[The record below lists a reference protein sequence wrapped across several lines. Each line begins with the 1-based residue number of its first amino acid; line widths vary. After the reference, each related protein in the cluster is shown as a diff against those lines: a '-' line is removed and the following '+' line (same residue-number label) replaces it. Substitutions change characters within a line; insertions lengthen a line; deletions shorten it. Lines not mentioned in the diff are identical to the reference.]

1 MTFPVLRFHRV
12 ALGATFEIR
21 LAGESSADYATEALE
36 SVWDALAHVA
46 QELDASQSGSALD
59 ASHRMVAGERLRIP
73 PHLRDCLDL
82 AARLQRTTAGA
93 LDISVP
99 QQAERPAWM
108 EARAAAWRLEGS
120 DLICDQPGWQFDL
133 GDLARGHAL
142 DKMAEVLREWGLAK
156 ALITAGGGLA
166 LAVAAPDHAEGWKMA
181 AGNTEF
187 LLADGAMASF
197 GGRSPAAVTDP
208 RLGQRVLLPKP
219 CRALAH
225 SAAEAAGWARA
236 LAAATPAEVALWV
249 GQEPAIGLWTADG
262 QRLGTASRLAL
273 LNEPHS

>member
-1 MTFPVLRFHRV
+1 MTLPILRFHRV
-12 ALGATFEIR
+12 ALGTTFEIR
-21 LAGESSADYATEALE
+21 LAGESSADYAAEALE

-46 QELDASQSGSALD
+46 QELDADQSGSALD

-73 PHLRDCLDL
+73 PHLRACLDL
-82 AARLQRTTAGA
+82 AARLQRATAGA

-99 QQAERPAWM
+99 LQAERSAWM

-120 DLICDQPGWQFDL
+120 DLICEQPGWQFDF

-181 AGNTEF
+181 AGSTTF

-197 GGRSPAAVTDP
+197 GGRHPASATDP
-208 RLGQRVLLPKP
+208 RLGQRVQLPKP
-219 CRALAH
+219 YRALAH

-249 GQEPAIGLWTADG
+249 AQEPIIGLWTADE
-262 QRLGTASRLAL
+262 QRLGMAARLAV

>member
-1 MTFPVLRFHRV
+1 MTFPILRFHRV

-21 LAGESSADYATEALE
+21 LAGESSADYAAEALE
-36 SVWDALAHVA
+36 SVWDELAHVA
-46 QELDASQSGSALD
+46 QELDAHQSGSALD

-73 PHLRDCLDL
+73 PHLRACLHL

-93 LDISVP
+93 LDIRVP
-99 QQAERPAWM
+99 LPAERPAWM

-120 DLICDQPGWQFDL
+120 DLICEQPGWQFDL

-142 DKMAEVLREWGLAK
+142 DKMADVLREWGLAK
-156 ALITAGGGLA
+156 ALITASGGLA
-166 LAVAAPDHAEGWKMA
+166 LAVAAPDDAEGWKMA
-181 AGNTEF
+181 AGSTAF
-187 LLADGAMASF
+187 LLTEGAIASF
-197 GGRSPAAVTDP
+197 GGRSPASMTDP
-208 RLGQRVLLPKP
+208 RLGQHVQLPKP

-236 LAAATPAEVALWV
+236 LAVATPAEVALWV
-249 GQEPAIGLWTADG
+249 AQESALGLWTADG
-262 QRLGTASRLAL
+262 QRLGMAAQLTV